1 MKKSEWSDRE
11 IEELLMQ
18 MPKIQDHRDPRD
30 IYQNLSLKKR
40 KMKSWLLPGL
50 AAAAA
55 VLLFFIL
62 VPKLM
67 NGSNFSYD
75 QAQEEKSTM
84 NKDMSLADNKIDSTI
99 ALDKDNASST
109 NREFS
114 GTAKKAEL
122 MSTNSIKT
130 ALYEEEA
137 GEGTVL
143 TYWIPDPQAQILI
156 PVSIVVTGMKDK
168 SWLTLFN
175 ENMANLKEED
185 WGLSDFYPLKLKM
198 KLAIKMKNNNSITV
212 DVPKDHPYG
221 QGSAMETSLINVL
234 NKDISSNSKIK
245 KIRFLTDGVPGIELG
260 NYGKKNEIEIIRE
273 KNHAFFFYY
282 PDSSNQPFITPSLDS
297 YNNIKT
303 ALEAMKTDQ
312 PELGLKSSLG
322 STLPIHNVSI
332 AGKTLYVTIK
342 DNANLKNDQHTLSS
356 YEALLLTA
364 KDFGLEKVFIKNSS
378 LTNIGP
384 FDLSKENKVPRAPN
398 LRTIQ

>member
-1 MKKSEWSDRE
+1 
-11 IEELLMQ
+11 
-18 MPKIQDHRDPRD
+18 
-30 IYQNLSLKKR
+30 
-40 KMKSWLLPGL
+40 
-50 AAAAA
+50 
-55 VLLFFIL
+55 
-62 VPKLM
+62 
-67 NGSNFSYD
+67 
-75 QAQEEKSTM
+75 M
-84 NKDMSLADNKIDSTI
+84 NKDMSLADNKNDSTI
-99 ALDKDNASST
+99 ALDKDNASSM

-175 ENMANLKEED
+175 ENMANLKEEE

-198 KLAIKMKNNNSITV
+198 KLAIKMKNNKSITV

-221 QGSAMETSLINVL
+221 QGSAMETSFINVL
-234 NKDISSNSKIK
+234 NKDISSNSNIK
-245 KIRFLTDGVPGIELG
+245 KIKFLTDGVPGIELG

-364 KDFGLEKVFIKNSS
+364 KDFGLEKVCIKNSS